1 MFHIILAAAS
11 GSLSSMRGNGC
22 PATYPTIVSLF
33 GARRT
38 CDEYFS
44 VASLYGGGQ
53 SIRPVGMIFI
63 DIPLTTRQYS
73 PGETRSFTLVALSG
87 VMTSPGLTC
96 AEAGNDAANIKDRA
110 TKKTRARLGGKQL
123 ALCIAT
129 LLYRA
134 MRKTVKLKRL
144 RQAAFRTR
152 DCLCITSANA

>member
-1 MFHIILAAAS
+1 VGVRRQRLDLGPADLVVGAVMSDELIVDFFVGVAKLLVDLDTAEIAGVEVVGPHRPEVHIPHYLGR

-38 CDEYFS
+38 CAEYFS

-73 PGETRSFTLVALSG
+73 
-87 VMTSPGLTC
+87 
-96 AEAGNDAANIKDRA
+96 
-110 TKKTRARLGGKQL
+110 
-123 ALCIAT
+123 
-129 LLYRA
+129 
-134 MRKTVKLKRL
+134 
-144 RQAAFRTR
+144 
-152 DCLCITSANA
+152 